1 MQKKNFRIIKAN
13 FFDWLN
19 FNEIEWSSFI
29 RHSFSCPRLELK
41 KKMKNCS
48 VQNRSWNDS
57 FLGVFLDDNL
67 TWKRHISLLA
77 SKLSKSIGIIH
88 KSRFFLSTQSLR
100 TLYNS
105 MILPY
110 LYYCNLAWGGTYKAN
125 LQRIVILQKRALRIV
140 NNSTYD
146 ANTSPIF
153 KELKLL
159 KFRDIHSF
167 QLGFFMFSL
176 KNSTL
181 PSKFNN
187 LFLINS
193 QIHNYNTRN
202 AHLFRLPLC
211 RTNTRQFSIYFQ
223 GPKFY
228 NSLNSTIT
236 GSSSSASFKRKLKE
250 FLLSTY

>member
-1 MQKKNFRIIKAN
+1 MPFY
-13 FFDWLN
+13 
-19 FNEIEWSSFI
+19 
-29 RHSFSCPRLELK
+29 ELL
-41 KKMKNCS
+41 S
-48 VQNRSWNDS
+48 HLQ
-57 FLGVFLDDNL
+57 
-67 TWKRHISLLA
+67 
-77 SKLSKSIGIIH
+77 LSKCL
-88 KSRFFLSTQSLR
+88 SRDHTLR
-100 TLYNS
+100 LKNLYG
-105 MILPY
+105 
-110 LYYCNLAWGGTYKAN
+110 C
-125 LQRIVILQKRALRIV
+125 LQKRALRIV
-140 NNSTYD
+140 NNSTCD

-159 KFRDIHSF
+159 KFHDIHSF

-202 AHLFRLPLC
+202 AHSFRLPLC
-211 RTNTRQFSIYFQ
+211 RTNTRQFSVYFQ

-228 NSLNSTIT
+228 NSLNSTIS
-236 GSSSSASFKRKLKE
+236 GSSSSASFKRKLEE

>member
-1 MQKKNFRIIKAN
+1 MNVHC
-13 FFDWLN
+13 
-19 FNEIEWSSFI
+19 SS
-29 RHSFSCPRLELK
+29 H
-41 KKMKNCS
+41 
-48 VQNRSWNDS
+48 
-57 FLGVFLDDNL
+57 
-67 TWKRHISLLA
+67 
-77 SKLSKSIGIIH
+77 
-88 KSRFFLSTQSLR
+88 
-100 TLYNS
+100 
-105 MILPY
+105 
-110 LYYCNLAWGGTYKAN
+110 LYYCNLAWGGTFKAN

-159 KFRDIHSF
+159 KFHDIHSF

-176 KNSTL
+176 KNSTP
-181 PSKFNN
+181 PSKFSN

-193 QIHNYNTRN
+193 QIHDYNTRN
-202 AHLFRLPLC
+202 AHSFRLPLC

-228 NSLNSTIT
+228 NSLNSTRT